1 MDNRIDRGQQ
11 TRLRVAANWASMC
24 TEFGR
29 RPMPL
34 IIGAA
39 GLILLLFMRRRA
51 RPA

>member
-24 TEFGR
+24 TELGR